1 MEKWKEEFDKLEI
14 CCDDCCD
21 HERENRPGVETR
33 VRDFIEKVRQEA
45 IREVIETIPDR
56 LEYYREIATTNKLK
70 NDWDMTQL
78 KDQLKAKFL

>member
-1 MEKWKEEFDKLEI
+1 MEKWKRGVGRIVLTPEELSNLI
-14 CCDDCCD
+14 
-21 HERENRPGVETR
+21 R
-33 VRDFIEKVRQEA
+33 VA
-45 IREVIETIPDR
+45 YREVIDKIPDR